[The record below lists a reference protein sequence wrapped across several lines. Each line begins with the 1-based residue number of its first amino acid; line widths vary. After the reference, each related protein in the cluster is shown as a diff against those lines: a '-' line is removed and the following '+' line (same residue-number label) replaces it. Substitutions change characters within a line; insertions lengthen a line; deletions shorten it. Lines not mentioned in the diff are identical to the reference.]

1 MAGLARAAS
10 GRRSEP
16 SGAWGALSEFGL
28 DDDQIWGL
36 VDAAPD
42 AMVMVDEAGHIL
54 LVNRQTEELFGYER
68 SELLGRSVEELLPEQ
83 LRQVH
88 RAHRTRYR
96 AEPRTRSMGAS
107 MTLAGRRRDG
117 TEFPV
122 EVSLSPLQTGSGLRV
137 MAAVRDISERVHA
150 EAEARRVQEIVDSTR
165 DGVFIF
171 DRETLRYT
179 YVNQGALAQVGYSRD
194 ELLRMTPLHIAP
206 EFSEADLRQLLA
218 PLAAGDVPSATFTTV
233 HRRRDGVDVPVE
245 VVVQAPVA
253 GSGSGGESFVALVRD
268 ISERVETEERLRR
281 AAQELHLL
289 EDRERIARDLH
300 DLVIQ
305 RLFAAAM
312 TLQATRS
319 MIDDPSVGQRV
330 GAAVDELDET
340 IREIRTVI
348 FGLQADSGQRSGL
361 RGDISRIVSDER
373 YVLGFEPRVHL
384 DGPVDAVSD
393 EIGEQLCASLR
404 EALSNVARHAR
415 ASSADVS
422 VLAAEQVV
430 LRVVDNGVGMPA
442 HPGNGQ
448 GLRNMAERAERLGGS
463 FRAAPGTDGGTVVEW
478 SVPNR

>member
-1 MAGLARAAS
+1 VTERIHAAHGAPAEAGLR
-10 GRRSEP
+10 P
-16 SGAWGALSEFGL
+16 LSEFGL
-28 DDDQIWGL
+28 DDQQIWGV

-42 AMVMVDEAGHIL
+42 GMVMVDEEGTIL

-68 SELLGRSVEELLPEQ
+68 SELLGRQLEELLPEQ

-96 AEPRTRSMGAS
+96 VQPRTRSMGAS

-122 EVSLSPLQTGSGLRV
+122 EVSLSPLESDSGLRV
-137 MAAVRDISERVHA
+137 VAAVRDVSERLKA
-150 EAEARRVQEIVDSTR
+150 EAEVRRVQEIVDAIR

-171 DRETLRYT
+171 DRVTLRYS
-179 YVNQGALAQVGYSRD
+179 YVNQGALTQVGYTRE
-194 ELLRMTPLHIAP
+194 ELLGMTPLHIAP
-206 EFSEADLRQLLA
+206 EFSEADFRELLV
-218 PLAAGDVPSATFTTV
+218 PVAAGEVPSVTFTTM

-245 VVVQAPVA
+245 VLVQAPVT
-253 GSGSGGESFVALVRD
+253 GSTSDGESFVALVRD
-268 ISERVETEERLRR
+268 VSERVETQDRLRR
-281 AAQELHLL
+281 AAHELDLV

-319 MIDDPSVGQRV
+319 MIDDESVQKRM
-330 GAAVDELDET
+330 GAAIDELDET

-348 FGLQADSGQRSGL
+348 FGLQPGAERQSGL
-361 RGDISRIVSDER
+361 RGEILRIVSDER

-384 DGPVDAVSD
+384 DGPIDAVAD
-393 EIGEQLCASLR
+393 EIGEHLCAALR
-404 EALSNVARHAR
+404 EALSNVARHAQ

-422 VLAAEQVV
+422 VLARDELV
-430 LRVVDNGVGMPA
+430 LRVADNGVGMAPQ
-442 HPGNGQ
+442 PPRGQ
-448 GLRNMAERAERLGGS
+448 GLRNMSQRAERLGGS
-463 FRAAPGTDGGTVVEW
+463 FHAAFGTDGGTVVEW

>member
-1 MAGLARAAS
+1 MQPAGLR
-10 GRRSEP
+10 P
-16 SGAWGALSEFGL
+16 LSEFGL
-28 DDDQIWGL
+28 DDEQIWGL

-42 AMVMVDEAGHIL
+42 AMVMVDMAGRIL

-68 SELLGRSVEELLPEQ
+68 SELLGRSVEELLPDK

-88 RAHRTRYR
+88 RAHRTRYG

-122 EVSLSPLQTGSGLRV
+122 EVSLSPLESASGVRV
-137 MAAVRDISERVHA
+137 VAAVRDITERAKV
-150 EAEARRVQEIVDSTR
+150 EAEGRRVRDIVDATR

-171 DRETLRYT
+171 DRETLRYS

-194 ELLRMTPLHIAP
+194 ELLGMTPLHIAP
-206 EFSEADLRQLLA
+206 EFSEADLRELLA
-218 PLAAGDVPSATFTTV
+218 PVAAGEVPSATITTV

-245 VVVQAPVA
+245 VVVQAPA
-253 GSGSGGESFVALVRD
+253 ADSGSGGESFVALVRD

-281 AAQELHLL
+281 AAEELHQL

-300 DLVIQ
+300 DRVIQ
-305 RLFAAAM
+305 RLFAAGM

-319 MIDDPSVGQRV
+319 MIEDPSVVQRV
-330 GAAVDELDET
+330 GAAVEELDET

-348 FGLQADSGQRSGL
+348 FGLQPDSAQRSGL
-361 RGDISRIVSDER
+361 RGDILRIVSEER
-373 YVLGFEPRVHL
+373 YVLGFKPRVHL

-404 EALSNVARHAR
+404 EALSNVAHHAQ
-415 ASSADVS
+415 ASSADVT
-422 VLAAEQVV
+422 VIVADEVV
-430 LRVVDNGVGMPA
+430 LRVADNGAGIPA
-442 HPGNGQ
+442 QPGNGQ
-448 GLRNMAERAERLGGS
+448 GLRNMAQRADRLGGS
-463 FRAAPGTDGGTVVEW
+463 FRAAPAPDGGTVVEW